1 LTLRGT
7 KAILTRFLGPT
18 GRARRPSSVLG
29 LEGLMSPKAR
39 KTKVAAK
46 PKAKAKAKAKK
57 ATSKASA
64 STTKAAA
71 QRTTAKKKAP
81 AKEAPAT
88 RKKKAPAKAAV
99 APKRRKKPAASRA
112 PKAKKPRRVR
122 LGPRQVE
129 HYREILVEKQRSLT
143 AAYQASKGDSRSD
156 LDDGTED
163 YIDYAVHS
171 YAREFLL
178 SLSEMDRK
186 RLYLVDEALERLG
199 RNEFGHCQHCQQAI
213 NPKRLEVAPW
223 ARYCVPCQELEEQ
236 GRLPDLAASEDD
248 DEGAA
253 AEEGTDGAAPVPD
266 GESEDSDDD
275 LAADEDTD

>member
-1 LTLRGT
+1 
-7 KAILTRFLGPT
+7 
-18 GRARRPSSVLG
+18 
-29 LEGLMSPKAR
+29 MSPKAR

-46 PKAKAKAKAKK
+46 PKAKAKK
-57 ATSKASA
+57 ATSKASP
-64 STTKAAA
+64 SSTKAAA
-71 QRTTAKKKAP
+71 KST
-81 AKEAPAT
+81 PAT

-129 HYREILVEKQRSLT
+129 HYREILGEKQRSLT

-186 RLYLVDEALERLG
+186 QLYLVDAALERLG
-199 RNEFGHCQHCQQAI
+199 RNEFGHCQHCQHAI
-213 NPKRLEVAPW
+213 HPKRLEVAPW
-223 ARYCVPCQELEEQ
+223 ARYCVPCQELEER
-236 GRLPDLAASEDD
+236 GMLPDLAASEAD

-253 AEEGTDGAAPVPD
+253 AEAGTDGAAPVQD
-266 GESEDSDDD
+266 GDSEDSDDD